1 MTSAAGPWNDH
12 LGRAATRSAQALLV
26 LIVATAAV
34 VATMKLTLVVI
45 PLLLALILTAA
56 IAPVVRSLKH
66 RGFAPGAAVGASFL
80 GLLVVFGGI
89 ITGIIA
95 AVRWELPG
103 LIAQAGQGLDQVHR
117 FLLESSIPM
126 DEESLVN
133 ARKALTGLIS
143 SPTVGS
149 GALTGISAVAS
160 FVAGSVLMAVVLFY
174 FLKDG
179 SKIWS
184 FLISPLRA
192 DRRAKA
198 RLSGIRTMEVLG
210 GYVRGTALVAAVDAV
225 CIGGALVLLQV
236 PLALPL
242 AVLTFVG
249 GFIPLVGATAAGALA
264 VLVAMVSNG
273 PVGAIAVAAVVIA
286 VNQLEGNLLQP
297 VLMSKVMN
305 IHALVILIALAAGTI
320 LAGIIG
326 AVLAVPLAAVAWT
339 VIKIW
344 VPAPQSAL
352 TLERA
357 AHSKA

>member
-1 MTSAAGPWNDH
+1 MTSTAGPWNDH
-12 LGRAATRSAQALLV
+12 LGRAATRAAQVLLV
-26 LIVATAAV
+26 LIVATAAT

-56 IAPVVRSLKH
+56 IAPAVRFLKQ
-66 RGFAPGAAVGASFL
+66 RGFAPGAAVGVSFL
-80 GLLVVFGGI
+80 GLLAVFGGI
-89 ITGIIA
+89 ITGIVA

-103 LIAQAGQGLDQVHR
+103 LVEQAGKGLDQVHR
-117 FLLESSIPM
+117 YLLESSLPM
-126 DEESLVN
+126 DEESLGK
-133 ARKALTGLIS
+133 AKEALTGLIS
-143 SPTVGS
+143 STTFGS

-160 FVAGSVLMAVVLFY
+160 FVTGFALMAVVLFY

-179 SKIWS
+179 TKIWA

-264 VLVAMVSNG
+264 VLVALVSNG
-273 PVGAIAVAAVVIA
+273 PAGALGVLGVVIA

-305 IHALVILIALAAGTI
+305 IHALVILIALAAGAI

-326 AVLAVPLAAVAWT
+326 AVLSVPLAAVAWT

-344 VPAPQSAL
+344 IPAPRAL